1 MKFLLIGLT
10 GKCYLHCM
18 YRSILFFLVVSL
30 SGVSFGQEKVN
41 KELYWAYFKTW
52 NFVKYYHPDL
62 ASGRVDADSLFLKHL
77 PEIRKAANEEA
88 FNDVIKDV
96 LSSLSTP
103 LQGNDSQKDTK
114 NLLAENMDFSW
125 LDNKIYFNSK
135 NRQQLHKIFQNR
147 HIGESHYYLPEQS
160 FNAELPHEKEYAFS
174 KEENIPVEYRLLALA
189 KIQGAVD
196 YLYPHKYLM
205 QPHVFDSVLEMSV
218 GIMLQNED
226 RLTYESTL
234 LRLTACLEDSHSF
247 SFFRQMH
254 SKRQIFNTSVYP
266 PFDYQVFEDGI
277 LVTEIIVPELCEA
290 HNVKVGDY
298 ITSVNGLPVQ
308 KKISDLSLLL
318 SVSNRQTLIYYL
330 SNYIDNLI
338 WNLDRK
344 EVSLE
349 ILRGTE
355 KQNKTIPFI
364 GSGDPNLKLL
374 NAYLGSLPS
383 NRVEDESLIVLK
395 NDIAYFRINN
405 VFRLI
410 ENVADERIDRQMDSI
425 LDLAKSKK
433 GIIFD
438 MRGYPDWGGFV
449 LTYVV
454 KSFGKNLD
462 PYAKYY
468 QANKQKIGT
477 YVLKTNQD
485 AYYNPELKLT
495 GSSGYA
501 GKVVII
507 VNPATRSMSEWNTMC
522 LQHVFPNAV
531 TIGEQSAGAD
541 GDLKTLN
548 LPGGYTFDFTGNAIF
563 YPDGT
568 EAQKKGVKINQPVKQ
583 TKENYSKDTDI
594 MLQKAIELIE
604 K

>member
-1 MKFLLIGLT
+1 M
-10 GKCYLHCM
+10 C
-18 YRSILFFLVVSL
+18 RSILFFLVVLL
-30 SGVSFGQEKVN
+30 SGVSFGQKKVN

-77 PEIRKAANEEA
+77 PEIRKAANEKA

-96 LSSLSTP
+96 LSSFSTP
-103 LQGNDSQKDTK
+103 LPGNDSQKDAK

-125 LDNKIYFNSK
+125 LDNKIYFNSE
-135 NRQQLHKIFQNR
+135 NTQQLHKIFQNR
-147 HIGESHYYLPEQS
+147 YIAEPHYYLPEQS

-189 KIQGAVD
+189 KILGAVD

-205 QPHVFDSVLEMSV
+205 EQSFDELLKDEILSVLESEK
-218 GIMLQNED
+218 LED
-226 RLTYESTL
+226 YEFTL
-234 LRLTACLEDSHSF
+234 LVLSAALQDSHTF
-247 SFFRQMH
+247 SFYKQL
-254 SKRQIFNTSVYP
+254 STKRAIFKNSWYP

-277 LVTEIIVPELCEA
+277 LVTEVIVPELCEA
-290 HNVKVGDY
+290 HDVKVGDY

-308 KKISDLSLLL
+308 KKISDLSLFL

-338 WNLDRK
+338 WNLDSK
-344 EVSLE
+344 EVNLE
-349 ILRGTE
+349 ILRGIE

-383 NRVEDESLIVLK
+383 NRVEGESLIVLK

-410 ENVADERIDRQMDSI
+410 ENVEDERIDRQMDSI

-454 KSFGKNLD
+454 KSFGKKLD

-468 QANKQKIGT
+468 QVNREKIGT
-477 YVLKTNQD
+477 YVLKTNPD
-485 AYYNPELKLT
+485 AYYNPELKLA

-522 LQHVFPNAV
+522 LQHVFPDAL

-541 GDLKTLN
+541 GDLKTMN
-548 LPGGYTFDFTGNAIF
+548 LPGGYQLDFTGNAIF
-563 YPDGT
+563 YPDGRK
-568 EAQKKGVKINQPVKQ
+568 AQRIGVKIDIPVQ
-583 TKENYSKDTDI
+583 LTRENYSKDKDE

>member
-1 MKFLLIGLT
+1 
-10 GKCYLHCM
+10 M
-18 YRSILFFLVVSL
+18 YRFILFFLVALL

-62 ASGRVDADSLFLKHL
+62 ASGKIDADSLFLKHL
-77 PEIRKAANEEA
+77 PEIRKAANERV
-88 FNDVIKDV
+88 FNDVLKDI
-96 LSSLSTP
+96 LSTLSTP
-103 LQGNDSQKDTK
+103 LSVNDSQEEAK
-114 NLLAENMDFSW
+114 NVLAKNMDFSW
-125 LDNKIYFNSK
+125 LDNKALFNSE

-147 HIGESHYYLPEQS
+147 YIEETHYYLPEQS
-160 FNAELPHEKEYAFS
+160 FIAELPHEKEYAFS

-189 KIQGAVD
+189 KILGAVD
-196 YLYPHKYLM
+196 HLYPHKYM
-205 QPHVFDSVLEMSV
+205 MEQSFDELLKDDILSVLESEKR
-218 GIMLQNED
+218 ED
-226 RLTYESTL
+226 YEFTL
-234 LRLTACLEDSHSF
+234 LVLAAALQDSHTF
-247 SFFRQMH
+247 SFYKQLSTR
-254 SKRQIFNTSVYP
+254 KAIFKNSWYP

-290 HNVKVGDY
+290 HDIKVGDY
-298 ITSVNGLPVQ
+298 ITSVNGLPV
-308 KKISDLSLLL
+308 KTNISNLSLFL

-330 SNYIDNLI
+330 SNYVDNLI
-338 WNLDRK
+338 WDLDRK
-344 EVSLE
+344 EVNLE
-349 ILRGTE
+349 ILRGNE
-355 KQNKTIPFI
+355 KQSKTIPFI

-395 NDIAYFRINN
+395 NDIAYFRIDN

-410 ENVADERIDRQMDSI
+410 ENIEDAKIDRQMDSI
-425 LDLAKSKK
+425 LNLVKKQK

-449 LTYVV
+449 PTYVV
-454 KSFGKNLD
+454 KSFAKNLD

-468 QANKQKIGT
+468 QVNKQKIGT
-477 YVLKTNQD
+477 YVLKTAPD
-485 AYYNPELKLT
+485 TYYNPELKLA
-495 GSSGYA
+495 GSPAYE

-548 LPGGYTFDFTGNAIF
+548 LPGGYQLDFTGNAIF
-563 YPDGT
+563 YPDGQK
-568 EAQKKGVKINQPVKQ
+568 AQRLGVKIDSPVKL
-583 TKENYSKDTDI
+583 TRENYSKETDI
-594 MLQKAIELIE
+594 MLEKAIELIE